1 MALNL
6 ATLNVR
12 GLRDPGKCTRLLG
25 ELKTLGV
32 DVAAVQETHFTCGA
46 DCRVL
51 ESDFN
56 VFSAYGSRTSVGVS
70 LLVGRS
76 LDADVDVVFAGDGGR
91 LVVADVAVKS
101 FKFRLVAV
109 YAPNIVVERVSFFR
123 RLAPFL
129 DDTKRLV
136 LMGDW
141 NAILD
146 PKIDKVGRGASR
158 AGRCE
163 SSLVG
168 FVTRHGLVDRFR
180 LDHPG
185 REMWTW
191 LDSSPS
197 AKVGSYLDRV
207 LVRRADIDFVSCPT
221 FHLIAWTD
229 HKLVRVSLRLANRPS
244 LAGYWKFNTSL
255 LEIRDFRDRL
265 ESLIQRAL
273 VGAVTGNRWWGSLK
287 HRIRDFATKY
297 GRQLNLDRTKEAKS
311 IDDRISRAVAGGDS
325 LNVELARGDL
335 ERESSERYKGYV
347 VRSRLKRV
355 LNEAVKTNATAREEE
370 VRRFPDRYIVSVKAP
385 DGRLLRSG
393 REIRDAFRAH
403 FRDRFARCTDLPLRE
418 FRSYLADFPR
428 LGVAEAAS
436 CEGVVTECEVRD
448 ALKQV
453 GLNKSPGLDGLPYEV
468 YLRMSHMF
476 VPILTDMFNHW
487 FAQGAIPGSVTKGV
501 ITLLKKGGRHVWE
514 GLDDYRPITLLNTEL
529 KILARVLANRL
540 QLVISDLIGS
550 EQTFAVKGRSIQD
563 NLHLIREVLEG
574 IEDGTKAAL
583 ISLDQSKAFD
593 RVDHQFLATVLETAG
608 FKPEFRRWI
617 SMMYHNPQAVVQV
630 NGRRSRVF
638 AVERSVRQGCPLSP
652 LLYVLALE
660 PLLRRLRDRTTNPAL
675 RGVPFA
681 GPLTAR
687 VSAFADDIT
696 VFVSRRLDIK
706 AVKKAVSEYERI
718 AGAKVN
724 FDKSEGLRLG
734 AWRGSNT
741 LPGPF
746 RWSDGPVR
754 ILGVWFGPD
763 LQLERN
769 WLEIQAKVNA
779 QVGIWLSRRLSLKGR
794 AEACAV
800 YVFPLIL
807 YRLAVIP
814 LPKVHRLALQRS
826 LSRLLWGG
834 ARPMVRRQVCIQ
846 RPRNGGLGMPDLE
859 SHWLAERLAYLG
871 RALTGD
877 AVWRLK
883 ASRTFPRLK
892 SDPKAEGRRRPL
904 GETLFVRECRTALRN
919 LLGSSDLSRP
929 RKELYRELVV
939 GSASDPLSERRGW
952 TTEEIRSHWN
962 WAPGSSFLNNSEF
975 SLTWRLVRNALPL
988 VGLNYKAGL
997 ADMPDCA
1004 RCASGLEE
1012 TAEHAFYYCERV
1024 RPFWDHVG
1032 EWTAR
1037 IEPKQLVLLDVGYV
1051 VDNVLPPYQG
1061 EKRVVFLAIL
1071 AVARMVIWTTRN
1083 KGLYD
1088 DANFSHRD
1096 LVLYFRHQLR
1106 VKIRCDRKRL
1116 DRITFSKRWV
1126 HAASLV
1132 VRKGATLESSFPPL
1146 PAHGV
1151 YGTGP

>member
-1 MALNL
+1 M
-6 ATLNVR
+6 
-12 GLRDPGKCTRLLG
+12 RLLG

-32 DVAAVQETHFTCGA
+32 DVAAVQETHFTCGT

-141 NAILD
+141 NAIID
-146 PKIDKVGRGASR
+146 PKIDKVGRGAR
-158 AGRCE
+158 RVGRCE
-163 SSLVG
+163 SSLAG
-168 FVTRHGLVDRFR
+168 LMTRHDLVDRFR

-197 AKVGSYLDRV
+197 AKVASYLDRV

-311 IDDRISRAVAGGDS
+311 IDDRLSRAVAGGDS

-370 VRRFPDRYIVSVKAP
+370 VRRFPDRYIGSVKAP
-385 DGRLLRSG
+385 DGRLLRSA

-403 FRDRFARCTDLPLRE
+403 FQDRFARCTDLPLRE

-487 FAQGAIPGSVTKGV
+487 FTQGAIPGSVTKGV

-574 IEDGTKAAL
+574 IEDGTEAAL

-593 RVDHQFLATVLETAG
+593 RVDHRFLATVLETAG
-608 FKPEFRRWI
+608 FKPGFRRWI

-630 NGRRSRVF
+630 NGRRSGVF

-675 RGVPFA
+675 QGVPFA
-681 GPLTAR
+681 GPLTQ
-687 VSAFADDIT
+687 
-696 VFVSRRLDIK
+696 
-706 AVKKAVSEYERI
+706 
-718 AGAKVN
+718 G
-724 FDKSEGLRLG
+724 
-734 AWRGSNT
+734 
-741 LPGPF
+741 
-746 RWSDGPVR
+746 
-754 ILGVWFGPD
+754 
-763 LQLERN
+763 
-769 WLEIQAKVNA
+769 
-779 QVGIWLSRRLSLKGR
+779 
-794 AEACAV
+794 
-800 YVFPLIL
+800 
-807 YRLAVIP
+807 
-814 LPKVHRLALQRS
+814 
-826 LSRLLWGG
+826 
-834 ARPMVRRQVCIQ
+834 
-846 RPRNGGLGMPDLE
+846 
-859 SHWLAERLAYLG
+859 
-871 RALTGD
+871 
-877 AVWRLK
+877 
-883 ASRTFPRLK
+883 FPRLPMI
-892 SDPKAEGRRRPL
+892 SQ
-904 GETLFVRECRTALRN
+904 C
-919 LLGSSDLSRP
+919 
-929 RKELYRELVV
+929 LY
-939 GSASDPLSERRGW
+939 P
-952 TTEEIRSHWN
+952 
-962 WAPGSSFLNNSEF
+962 
-975 SLTWRLVRNALPL
+975 
-988 VGLNYKAGL
+988 
-997 ADMPDCA
+997 
-1004 RCASGLEE
+1004 
-1012 TAEHAFYYCERV
+1012 
-1024 RPFWDHVG
+1024 
-1032 EWTAR
+1032 
-1037 IEPKQLVLLDVGYV
+1037 
-1051 VDNVLPPYQG
+1051 
-1061 EKRVVFLAIL
+1061 
-1071 AVARMVIWTTRN
+1071 
-1083 KGLYD
+1083 
-1088 DANFSHRD
+1088 
-1096 LVLYFRHQLR
+1096 
-1106 VKIRCDRKRL
+1106 
-1116 DRITFSKRWV
+1116 
-1126 HAASLV
+1126 AAWI
-1132 VRKGATLESSFPPL
+1132 
-1146 PAHGV
+1146 
-1151 YGTGP
+1151 